1 MEKLKLTLPKSYEDL
16 VSMVQSE
23 IDSLYECD
31 YDNRTLDIDAELG
44 FLGINRNEE
53 KLIAKIFLADEI
65 EFVEEEYFWSL
76 KGIDGSYVHVDGQ
89 FDLSMVSS
97 KHTAT
102 ALTESELKAHLNTVT
117 IGVPFDA
124 FMKEEVTLWNL
135 KVN

>member
-1 MEKLKLTLPKSYEDL
+1 MEKFKLTLPKSYEDL

-31 YDNRTLDIDAELG
+31 YDNRTLDIDAKLES
-44 FLGINRNEE
+44 LGIDPRTET
-53 KLIAKIFLADEI
+53 LILKIFLADEI

-76 KGIDGSYVHVDGQ
+76 KGINGSYVHVNSE
-89 FDLSMVSS
+89 FDLSMVPS

-124 FMKEEVTLWNL
+124 FMKEEVTL
-135 KVN
+135 

>member
-23 IDSLYECD
+23 IDSLDECD
-31 YDNRTLDIDAELG
+31 YNNRTSNIDIELD
-44 FLGINRNEE
+44 FLNVNPKSET
-53 KLIAKIFLADEI
+53 LVAKIFLADEI

-76 KGIDGSYVHVDGQ
+76 KGIDGSYVHVNSE
-89 FDLSMVSS
+89 FDLSMVPS

-117 IGVPFDA
+117 IGVPFEA
-124 FMKEEVTLWNL
+124 FMKEDITL
-135 KVN
+135 

>member
-31 YDNRTLDIDAELG
+31 YDNLTLDIDAELG

-65 EFVEEEYFWSL
+65 EFVAEEYFWSL
-76 KGIDGSYVHVDGQ
+76 KGIDGSYVHVNSE
-89 FDLSMVSS
+89 FDLSMVPS

-124 FMKEEVTLWNL
+124 FMKEEVTL
-135 KVN
+135 

>member
-1 MEKLKLTLPKSYEDL
+1 MEKFKLTLPESYKDL
-16 VSMVQSE
+16 VSITLRR
-23 IDSLYECD
+23 IDSIKGCAYSD
-31 YDNRTLDIDAELG
+31 RSAGIDDELG

-65 EFVEEEYFWSL
+65 EFVAEEYFWSL
-76 KGIDGSYVHVDGQ
+76 KGIDGSYVHVNSE
-89 FDLSMVSS
+89 FDLSMVPS

-124 FMKEEVTLWNL
+124 FMKEEVTLW
-135 KVN
+135 K